1 MDRSLKFF
9 VDVANKT
16 SVNNIDPIT
25 GLNMST
31 QNTQVTLNKY
41 SNSNPLNYTAEQKSV
56 NYSVVESQQNPGQFI
71 NYLGNSNTNDY
82 LPHTSNPENE
92 SDIKLSSLIDW
103 SKDHNALKLNSAQFA
118 YLKNFNS
125 YPANRLMILR
135 RFDEAVPDN
144 IFETTVS
151 PISTMATYY
160 DFSKS
165 FLNISFSEDW
175 VDFNSTFMSVLQDV
189 IGINFISSTGNNTGK
204 IGQVLSYLNDSP
216 IATDLVHAIGRK
228 LGILSEAVPYGD
240 PNIVYDAKIRNA
252 SGNSNVLGD
261 DKPNSGLNT
270 NINITFE
277 ATYVQKEIKG
287 IDSKAAMLDIIANI
301 TKMATSDAKFYIT
314 GSAKNQL
321 NKIVDDLRTGNV
333 DGLLNSIVSA
343 LQSVIAQIQASLK
356 NAVNAVSTTSDTAL
370 SGEGVATAI
379 NALGSELKSI
389 GAALIQT
396 RYNRYKWQLKGAI
409 GALSGMYTAP
419 WHISIG
425 NPKYPWF
432 TMGNLYVK
440 SCEMNLDG
448 ELGYND
454 MPTELTVKITL
465 ENGRPLGSDEIANL
479 FNTGRGRIYDT
490 PDKIQTLYIPEGT
503 DTKLPGSVI
512 QDTNGVDSN
521 IPNDTITTDTD
532 NDLAQSDVSTSDF
545 ALNNTEADKNLPQT
559 TAEPATKFTYKTLT
573 MGPKKKVEAYDTGN
587 LVYSGNWSFSSTEQ
601 ELIAEAKTAVGDV

>member
-103 SKDHNALKLNSAQFA
+103 SKDHNALKLNAAQFA
-118 YLKNFNS
+118 YLKDFNS

-151 PISTMATYY
+151 PISTMGTYY

-165 FLNISFSEDW
+165 FLSISFSEDW

-189 IGINFISSTGNNTGK
+189 IGINFISSTGNNNGK

-356 NAVNAVSTTSDTAL
+356 NAANAVSDVVDKTP
-370 SGEGVATAI
+370 SGEGVSTAI

-396 RYNRYKWQLKGAI
+396 RYSRYKWQLKGAI